1 MYNYLTA
8 TKHTQLRPGDDKRRV
23 DELLKENPLDDFW
36 KKQWPCGWHWEHSTS
51 LKDGL
56 HLHGMFAGRFL
67 SFLGTDADCERLFS
81 AAKHHIDETRCR
93 LDPETASDL
102 IFCSENLELLSK
114 DSRCSFYCDSLGN
127 DQYEDGIDLLSKPR
141 GESRV
146 LLSQNLAPQ
155 SAASKSANSTARAS
169 VSGSL

>member
-36 KKQWPCGWHWEHSTS
+36 KKQLPCGWHWEHSTS

-102 IFCSENLELLSK
+102 IFCSDNLDLLSK
-114 DSRCSFYCDSLGN
+114 DY
-127 DQYEDGIDLLSKPR
+127 
-141 GESRV
+141 
-146 LLSQNLAPQ
+146 
-155 SAASKSANSTARAS
+155 
-169 VSGSL
+169 